1 MNRLIV
7 RSVIIFFICFVLLT
21 VSAVPSKAEDAQN
34 CVQVTQYGGGVGI
47 VCGAKHEPVNT
58 GLADI
63 NPLVLSSIFLSLSGF
78 GIYSCR
84 KLLRKEIRF
93 IEVEGGENNE

>member
-7 RSVIIFFICFVLLT
+7 CSAIIFFIGFVLLT
-21 VSAVPSKAEDAQN
+21 VLAVPSRAEDVQT

-47 VCGAKHEPVNT
+47 VCGAKHEPINT

-63 NPLVLSSIFLSLSGF
+63 NPLVLSSIFLFLSGF
-78 GIYSCR
+78 GIYLYR
-84 KLLRKEIRF
+84 KLLRKEIKF
-93 IEVEGGENNE
+93 IETRGGDK